1 MGRKP
6 KRKFTLKREERL
18 TEVVTFNATPSM
30 KKKIEEV
37 ARFNNMSTWELIRR
51 AIDLLFSKLV
61 ADDDYDKAVNGE

>member
-18 TEVVTFNATPSM
+18 TEVVTFNATPTM

-37 ARFNNMSTWELIRR
+37 ARFNNMSTGEVIRR